1 MIIFT
6 QGNSRQGLNEL
17 LKLVRVHPLNARL
30 WTIISQIIFT
40 YSSSS
45 IPSSVCRKATLT
57 ALKLSSMKS
66 RMAIISGAAAAS
78 RASSSSAMKSSA
90 MISLSHLMED
100 EWKLAKLEA
109 LKGIRKYPEERE
121 NWTVL
126 ACAFWFQFVEERTL
140 SAYTETVR
148 LLQKEMLEFQDGP
161 RISERAQSWA
171 GEFLKKVQQFSH
183 IVAPRMK

>member
-1 MIIFT
+1 
-6 QGNSRQGLNEL
+6 
-17 LKLVRVHPLNARL
+17 
-30 WTIISQIIFT
+30 
-40 YSSSS
+40 
-45 IPSSVCRKATLT
+45 
-57 ALKLSSMKS
+57 
-66 RMAIISGAAAAS
+66 
-78 RASSSSAMKSSA
+78 
-90 MISLSHLMED
+90 MED